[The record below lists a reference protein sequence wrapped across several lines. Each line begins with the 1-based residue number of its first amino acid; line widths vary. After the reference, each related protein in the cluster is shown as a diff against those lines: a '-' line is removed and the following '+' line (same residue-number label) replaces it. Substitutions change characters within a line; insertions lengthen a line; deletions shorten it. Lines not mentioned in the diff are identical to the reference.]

1 MNRINIILTL
11 TRDPEIRYTPAG
23 TAVCSFS
30 GAYNETYGKGEDKK
44 TVVSYFDCIAWSG
57 LAELVNTH
65 FKKGHKIGIDG
76 KLKQE
81 RWDDQDGKSR
91 SAVKIVA
98 ENIDF
103 LQGKRDKD
111 GEYKE
116 PEKTE
121 TPDKPQSNEGIDNPF
136 DDDAIPW

>member
-1 MNRINIILTL
+1 MNRVNIILTL

-65 FKKGHKIGIDG
+65 FKKGHKIQIQVQSTAYP
-76 KLKQE
+76 LF
-81 RWDDQDGKSR
+81 
-91 SAVKIVA
+91 AVNPQKFV
-98 ENIDF
+98 ENP
-103 LQGKRDKD
+103 
-111 GEYKE
+111 YKA
-116 PEKTE
+116 EKTDYTKASQKIFNNSVIE
-121 TPDKPQSNEGIDNPF
+121 VEVLK
-136 DDDAIPW
+136 